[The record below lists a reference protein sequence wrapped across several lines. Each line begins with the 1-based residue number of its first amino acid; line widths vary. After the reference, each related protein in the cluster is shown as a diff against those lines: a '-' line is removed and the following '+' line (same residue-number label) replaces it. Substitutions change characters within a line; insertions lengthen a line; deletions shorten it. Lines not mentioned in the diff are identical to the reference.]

1 MHLKTAFAKKKLL
14 FAVFMFFSFSLSA
27 LVNSTPTVYT
37 INIEKLE
44 LRETPSPNVT
54 VSSGSAIIPSTFN
67 LSNTAGTYVTIFE
80 GSKKVDIASVSPQS
94 LVDILDEDTF
104 IPPGKYDAIR
114 MTMSQE
120 FDVSAEVIISGTRY
134 RTDSS
139 NGTCDPFAFPATN
152 VGVTTQ
158 DDNPATTQT
167 MYIPNG
173 ISANTQ
179 LNDAGYTR
187 DDAESTIIAN
197 FWVEPFSISKSA
209 VLAPNISLTCN
220 VTDSIAFEGTIDTD
234 YPVVVSPNVPSIV
247 FEITQPAAT
256 GTTPV
261 N

>member
-1 MHLKTAFAKKKLL
+1 MHLKIYFTFKKLL
-14 FAVFMFFSFSLSA
+14 FLVFTVFSFSLSA
-27 LVNSTPTVYT
+27 LVNSTPDVYI
-37 INIEKLE
+37 INIEKME

-54 VSSGSAIIPSTFN
+54 VSSGSTIIPSTFN
-67 LSNTAGTYVTIFE
+67 LSNTSGTYITIFE
-80 GSKKVDIASVSPQS
+80 GSKKVDIASASPQS
-94 LVDILDEDTF
+94 LVDVLDEDTF
-104 IPPGKYDAIR
+104 IPPGRYDAIR
-114 MTMSQE
+114 MTLSQE
-120 FDVSAEVIISGTRY
+120 FDVLTEVTISGTRY

-158 DDNPATTQT
+158 DDNPATTQV

-179 LNDAGYTR
+179 LNDAGYAR
-187 DDAESTIIAN
+187 NDAESTIIAN

-209 VLAPNISLTCN
+209 SLSPSISLVCN
-220 VTDSIAFEGTIDTD
+220 VTESIAFQGTIDPD

-247 FEITQPAAT
+247 FEITQPEAAS
-256 GTTPV
+256 TTPV